1 MRDNFKKCRKITFIS
16 NSMSNGVLKLYD
28 VLPDF
33 ANKENRVKHAENQ
46 QKIAQLAALEKECK
60 DLQDRYRVLKEH
72 LKNVQSEV
80 ISVEQLIIEKEKQ
93 YEEEKHLRKLT
104 ERERGKLRVDYEKSQ
119 LETED
124 VQSKWSIVQSKLQIA
139 QNRIDDFRENMKL
152 NQKELD
158 QWEFEAKQKEEDFQI
173 IQKYQKDD
181 ENKIKQMI
189 LEKEN
194 IVTIIESRKTE
205 LDQEITNTRSLQIE
219 LDNTADYFRKIHE
232 ERTKLLAQWEATLK
246 QVQALD
252 GQIEKA
258 TSAYD
263 SRSGEA
269 GKYRSSISE
278 EKKNL
283 NIAISNSQLVE
294 RQLTM
299 CDHQVSSKH
308 AQYEKNIEQIS
319 DFSEVVATQRQKL
332 DKLDSDERAYNEHIA
347 DYRNK
352 IEREI
357 QRREELLSRLKE
369 TEDAF
374 SIQKDYTKDITNQT
388 NIMYEMIKAQEAKI
402 KELDNL
408 INETKNT
415 IFHLSQDVFNLKNQ
429 EKLIAAEVQGSKSQD
444 KNMQIRLKDYEKEIQ
459 KQLEL
464 IYNANYSIAQM
475 QQKISRIQG
484 NEVVGDK
491 DSLEQQ
497 VAELEKSL
505 ESKLSLKKT
514 LELQLN
520 RLNLDIRNSKRDK
533 DNLTKVNKELSTK
546 LNEIQIDQISLEKSV
561 LTVRKKKEQALV
573 QLNMIRLQ
581 IEKLSAEVEKKCDE
595 VVSLENRR
603 EQLKLSLQERLAEL
617 ESHISS
623 LKVQLKTEQEAKHQA
638 ILELAERK
646 KREAALSSKYN
657 IIMGNYSLDSID
669 STTTTDGNGK
679 SDPKQVGFEEM
690 QSSRI
695 IQFAREREN
704 ATKRGDELEE
714 EVKNAI
720 KQLRTLEKQ
729 MEKLNLQTDEFKKG
743 FQTEEDVQLA
753 EKKRLLEDQL
763 KTMNAKY
770 NQKKAEA
777 RSIEEEKNEMDKAFY
792 QKQESIAQMQNDL
805 TRIQA
810 TIEKLKND
818 NKELKDKLNRANI
831 VLKRTRDNIRKEE
844 NIPTDAPYPTLLLE
858 MNIELQMAKS
868 TINTIVSELTKLSD
882 GNREIETKLSLG
894 LSQIGLQMIHLPK
907 PPSIP
912 NLNGSQAIPN
922 SARNSFSYKSGKN
935 FKTGKPI
942 IITPNSARSR
952 ASNASKNS
960 KASIGSRSS
969 GVSNGSQMSFHQ
981 IEFPGN

>member
-1 MRDNFKKCRKITFIS
+1 
-16 NSMSNGVLKLYD
+16 
-28 VLPDF
+28 
-33 ANKENRVKHAENQ
+33 
-46 QKIAQLAALEKECK
+46 
-60 DLQDRYRVLKEH
+60 
-72 LKNVQSEV
+72 
-80 ISVEQLIIEKEKQ
+80 
-93 YEEEKHLRKLT
+93 
-104 ERERGKLRVDYEKSQ
+104 
-119 LETED
+119 
-124 VQSKWSIVQSKLQIA
+124 
-139 QNRIDDFRENMKL
+139 
-152 NQKELD
+152 
-158 QWEFEAKQKEEDFQI
+158 
-173 IQKYQKDD
+173 
-181 ENKIKQMI
+181 
-189 LEKEN
+189 
-194 IVTIIESRKTE
+194 
-205 LDQEITNTRSLQIE
+205 
-219 LDNTADYFRKIHE
+219 
-232 ERTKLLAQWEATLK
+232 
-246 QVQALD
+246 
-252 GQIEKA
+252 
-258 TSAYD
+258 
-263 SRSGEA
+263 
-269 GKYRSSISE
+269 
-278 EKKNL
+278 
-283 NIAISNSQLVE
+283 
-294 RQLTM
+294 
-299 CDHQVSSKH
+299 
-308 AQYEKNIEQIS
+308 
-319 DFSEVVATQRQKL
+319 
-332 DKLDSDERAYNEHIA
+332 
-347 DYRNK
+347 
-352 IEREI
+352 
-357 QRREELLSRLKE
+357 
-369 TEDAF
+369 
-374 SIQKDYTKDITNQT
+374 
-388 NIMYEMIKAQEAKI
+388 
-402 KELDNL
+402 
-408 INETKNT
+408 
-415 IFHLSQDVFNLKNQ
+415 
-429 EKLIAAEVQGSKSQD
+429 
-444 KNMQIRLKDYEKEIQ
+444 MQIRLKDYEKEIQ

-491 DSLEQQ
+491 DALEQQ

-818 NKELKDKLNRANI
+818 NKELKDKLNRANT

-912 NLNGSQAIPN
+912 NL
-922 SARNSFSYKSGKN
+922 
-935 FKTGKPI
+935 
-942 IITPNSARSR
+942 
-952 ASNASKNS
+952 
-960 KASIGSRSS
+960 
-969 GVSNGSQMSFHQ
+969 
-981 IEFPGN
+981 